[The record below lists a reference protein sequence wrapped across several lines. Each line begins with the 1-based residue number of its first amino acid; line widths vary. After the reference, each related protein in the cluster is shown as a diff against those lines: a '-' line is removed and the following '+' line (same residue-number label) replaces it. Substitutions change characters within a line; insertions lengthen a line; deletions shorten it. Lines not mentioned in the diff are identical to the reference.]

1 MEECELPDE
10 LTDKIMQLMQHF
22 HLNFSAL
29 DFAVDKEGRFWFL
42 EINAEGN
49 WLWME
54 SEFELP
60 ICAAISNQ
68 LLAT

>member
-1 MEECELPDE
+1 
-10 LTDKIMQLMQHF
+10 MQHF
-22 HLNFSAL
+22 HLNFGVL

-54 SEFELP
+54 SELELP

>member
-1 MEECELPDE
+1 
-10 LTDKIMQLMQHF
+10 MQHF
-22 HLNFSAL
+22 HFNFGPP
-29 DFAVDKEGRFWFL
+29 DFAVDKERRLWFL

-54 SEFELP
+54 SELEFP
-60 ICAAISNQ
+60 ICVAISNQ

>member
-1 MEECELPDE
+1 
-10 LTDKIMQLMQHF
+10 MQHF
-22 HLNFSAL
+22 NLNFGAL

-49 WLWME
+49 WLWRE
-54 SEFELP
+54 SELELP
-60 ICAAISNQ
+60 ICAAITNQ